1 MLRRLFNKKTPS
13 RRRIQKQVFLTIH
26 LNYYASHFIFFCGN
40 LNYDRLEH
48 FKDIFKV
55 IFHFSSHLD
64 TLKVDIKASKLT
76 LGTNDGE
83 SKSMY
88 FNLLY

>member
-1 MLRRLFNKKTPS
+1 MTD
-13 RRRIQKQVFLTIH
+13 VFKII
-26 LNYYASHFIFFCGN
+26 IFS
-40 LNYDRLEH
+40 Y
-48 FKDIFKV
+48 
-55 IFHFSSHLD
+55 FSPLD